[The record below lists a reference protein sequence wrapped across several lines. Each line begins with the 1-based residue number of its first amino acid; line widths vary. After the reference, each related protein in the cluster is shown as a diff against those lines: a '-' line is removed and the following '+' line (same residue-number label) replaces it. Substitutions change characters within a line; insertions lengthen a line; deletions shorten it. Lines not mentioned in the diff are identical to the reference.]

1 MKKLL
6 VGGAAAAAILVGG
19 VAAAATTETP
29 QTAKVAPSARPT
41 RAAQPVTRATVQA
54 RVAAIFAK
62 LDTNHDGFVTKDEI
76 NTLEA
81 QREQK
86 AQERAQ
92 RFDPSK
98 VFDRLDANHD
108 GKVTAAEVDA
118 ARSQRAQSKNGQ
130 PAKAQAT
137 GFTGLFAKADTNKD
151 NVLSRAEFDAMGQE
165 LKARMERA
173 SVARGETAV
182 RMFDLEDSNKD
193 GRVTLAE
200 MQQAALAQFDRV
212 DLNHDGTITPQE
224 RQQARQLFK
233 AQRQSKPAP
242 AKH

>member
-1 MKKLL
+1 MRSMLT
-6 VGGAAAAAILVGG
+6 GGAAAAAIFVAG
-19 VAAAATTETP
+19 VAFAGQSAPATQAARAARHARFAQPSTR
-29 QTAKVAPSARPT
+29 AKVEART
-41 RAAQPVTRATVQA
+41 AAMFA
-54 RVAAIFAK
+54 R
-62 LDTNHDGFVTKDEI
+62 LDTNHDGFIARDEL
-76 NTLEA
+76 NAVEA
-81 QREQK
+81 HREQK
-86 AQERAQ
+86 AQMRAQ

-108 GKVTAAEVDA
+108 GKITAAEVDA

-151 NVLSRAEFDAMGQE
+151 NVLTRAEFDAMGQQ
-165 LKARMERA
+165 LKARMEHA
-173 SVARGETAV
+173 SVARGGTAV
-182 RMFDLEDSNKD
+182 RMFDMEDSNKD

-200 MQQAALAQFDRV
+200 MQQAALARFDRV